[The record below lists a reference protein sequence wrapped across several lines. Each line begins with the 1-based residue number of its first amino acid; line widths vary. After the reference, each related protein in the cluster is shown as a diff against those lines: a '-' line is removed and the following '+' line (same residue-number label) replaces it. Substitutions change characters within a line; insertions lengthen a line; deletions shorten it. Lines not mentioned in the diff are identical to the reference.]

1 MIGAAFF
8 NPSCKTD
15 MHFHLPEAE
24 AQVSNEGPP
33 HLFTDFVQG
42 CILIAFDN
50 QIFMHVTDDLTMAY
64 VRMA

>member
-1 MIGAAFF
+1 
-8 NPSCKTD
+8 

>member
-1 MIGAAFF
+1 MSIC
-8 NPSCKTD
+8 PKQKPWYP
-15 MHFHLPEAE
+15 MR
-24 AQVSNEGPP
+24 GPP

-50 QIFMHVTDDLTMAY
+50 QIFMHMTDDLTMAY